1 MAWAQ
6 EFNISQGSTARPVS
20 KTSPAR
26 SYCLHRLPLSLQP
39 FLLASILYP
48 DEAAPSKVT
57 EVFFAKVMAFLV
69 FSSPASPWSTLQH
82 WHPVDIAQHSPP
94 RPHFSHAGQLLHHW
108 GMASVLILLYIWDRV
123 SLTHSDGPWTHS
135 VVQAVLVFGIHLCQ
149 PPEGHG
155 WQARIIM
162 PSYINIC
169 LFFFFYHF
177 FFPFLPLSSSQP
189 LIHIIPFLHL
199 GNKLSSQSLVR
210 FEASIQ

>member
-94 RPHFSHAGQLLHHW
+94 HPAPLLSCWSTAPPLRYGLSSHFTLYLRQGLTDSFRWALNSLCSPGSPCIWDSSVPASRRIWMTGLHHH
-108 GMASVLILLYIWDRV
+108 A
-123 SLTHSDGPWTHS
+123 
-135 VVQAVLVFGIHLCQ
+135 Q
-149 PPEGHG
+149 
-155 WQARIIM
+155 
-162 PSYINIC
+162 
-169 LFFFFYHF
+169 
-177 FFPFLPLSSSQP
+177 
-189 LIHIIPFLHL
+189 LH
-199 GNKLSSQSLVR
+199 
-210 FEASIQ
+210 